1 MPINSDKADRFSS
14 ERTIT
19 VTSSDTSDPYIN
31 TATLSSDF
39 NGNSENT
46 IELTVNRA
54 NKVTNSLTINMYNPH
69 GDTVR
74 TQTYNG
80 STATTIDITPENLM
94 PLTTINRSVYWADD
108 SADDGWVDVNIKGD
122 ALPFNGSYVV
132 QVYVNDGADGDT
144 LQHYSEY
151 YTGFMSWYK
160 DATANDDTDEIVLH
174 KAGKSSN
181 GNNLFLR
188 TRRNNGSTMSLEIA
202 CWVTNDNGE
211 LIIPSHNSN
220 IVFKFRHLI

>member
-19 VTSSDTSDPYIN
+19 VTSTDATDPYIN

-54 NKVTNSLTINMYNPH
+54 DKVTNALTISTYNVQ
-69 GDTVR
+69 GETVR
-74 TQTYNG
+74 TQTFNG
-80 STATTIDITPENLM
+80 STAVSVDINPESFM
-94 PLTTINRSVYWADD
+94 PLTTITRSVYWADD
-108 SADDGWVDVNIKGD
+108 SADDGWVDLNITGT
-122 ALPFNGSYVV
+122 ALPYNGSYIV
-132 QVYVNDGADGDT
+132 QLYVNDGADGDT

-202 CWVTNDNGE
+202 CWVTNDSGE
-211 LIIPSHNSN
+211 LVVPTNNSN
-220 IVFKFRHLI
+220 IVLKFRHLI